1 MKNFLFGV
9 FVALATMISSC
20 GSKDDKTPEPPQKTV
35 ELIGAWQMESSTI
48 DGKPKTVS
56 ECTLKETIVFTEKTM
71 ERLSFK
77 KRGGNCSYEKQDPLT
92 YTLLGNTFTT
102 KDGTTTFTITEGKL
116 VIEGVYTDVQGN
128 KKPSTTT
135 YKRITEKELTALRA
149 MEYKAPD
156 YKKQLIGA
164 WQVESA
170 TLDGEKLELSECSL
184 KDAVIF
190 TESTVEEL
198 IFRKYD
204 EYNCTYKK
212 QEIKPYTISGTTITR
227 EGKTVTFTV
236 TETKFE
242 INGTGLDE
250 QGRKRSFS
258 YTYKKITEKELTALR
273 AMEYKVPEKTTDP
286 KALIGA
292 WQIEK
297 ATFNGQ
303 PIEKEP
309 CEDKQVDIYT
319 ANTVTNYDFG
329 FNNNTNRCEF
339 EKGRAVPY
347 TASNGT
353 IIKKDDTPENFFV
366 RGNRLVISFI
376 DKNDDDNQG
385 MYEYTFKKLT
395 EAELAEI
402 NKLEKK

>member
-1 MKNFLFGV
+1 M
-9 FVALATMISSC
+9 
-20 GSKDDKTPEPPQKTV
+20 
-35 ELIGAWQMESSTI
+35 
-48 DGKPKTVS
+48 
-56 ECTLKETIVFTEKTM
+56 
-71 ERLSFK
+71 
-77 KRGGNCSYEKQDPLT
+77 T

-164 WQVESA
+164 WQMESA
-170 TLDGEKLELSECSL
+170 TLDGEKLAFSECYL

-190 TESTVEEL
+190 TENTVEEL
-198 IFRKYD
+198 IFKKYD

-212 QEIKPYTISGTTITR
+212 QEIKPYTISGTTITI

-258 YTYKKITEKELTALR
+258 YTYKKITEKELTTLR

-303 PIEKEP
+303 PIEKGP

-329 FNNNTNRCEF
+329 FNSNTNRCEF

-353 IIKKDDTPENFFV
+353 ITKKDDTPENFFV

>member
-1 MKNFLFGV
+1 MKKFLFGA

-20 GSKDDKTPEPPQKTV
+20 GSKDDKTPDPPQKTA

-48 DGKPKTVS
+48 DGKPSSVS
-56 ECTLKETIVFTEKTM
+56 ECTLKETIVFTEKTI

-77 KRGGNCSYEKQDPLT
+77 KRDGNCSYEKQDPLT

-149 MEYKAPD
+149 MEYKAP
-156 YKKQLIGA
+156 
-164 WQVESA
+164 
-170 TLDGEKLELSECSL
+170 
-184 KDAVIF
+184 
-190 TESTVEEL
+190 
-198 IFRKYD
+198 
-204 EYNCTYKK
+204 
-212 QEIKPYTISGTTITR
+212 
-227 EGKTVTFTV
+227 
-236 TETKFE
+236 
-242 INGTGLDE
+242 
-250 QGRKRSFS
+250 
-258 YTYKKITEKELTALR
+258 
-273 AMEYKVPEKTTDP
+273 EKTTDP

-329 FNNNTNRCEF
+329 FNSNTNRCEF

-353 IIKKDDTPENFFV
+353 ITKKDDTPENFFV

-376 DKNDDDNQG
+376 DKDDDDNQG
-385 MYEYTFKKLT
+385 TYEYTFKKLT

>member
-1 MKNFLFGV
+1 
-9 FVALATMISSC
+9 
-20 GSKDDKTPEPPQKTV
+20 
-35 ELIGAWQMESSTI
+35 MESSTI

-56 ECTLKETIVFTEKTM
+56 ECTLKETIVFTEKTI

-77 KRGGNCSYEKQDPLT
+77 KRDGNCSYEKQDLLT

-164 WQVESA
+164 WQMESA

-198 IFRKYD
+198 IFKMYD

-212 QEIKPYTISGTTITR
+212 QEIKPYTISGTLLH
-227 EGKTVTFTV
+227 V
-236 TETKFE
+236 
-242 INGTGLDE
+242 
-250 QGRKRSFS
+250 
-258 YTYKKITEKELTALR
+258 
-273 AMEYKVPEKTTDP
+273 KVRQ
-286 KALIGA
+286 L
-292 WQIEK
+292 
-297 ATFNGQ
+297 
-303 PIEKEP
+303 
-309 CEDKQVDIYT
+309 
-319 ANTVTNYDFG
+319 
-329 FNNNTNRCEF
+329 
-339 EKGRAVPY
+339 
-347 TASNGT
+347 
-353 IIKKDDTPENFFV
+353 
-366 RGNRLVISFI
+366 L
-376 DKNDDDNQG
+376 
-385 MYEYTFKKLT
+385 L
-395 EAELAEI
+395 L
-402 NKLEKK
+402 

>member
-1 MKNFLFGV
+1 MKKFLFGA

-20 GSKDDKTPEPPQKTV
+20 GSKDDETPAPPQKTV
-35 ELIGAWQMESSTI
+35 ELIGTWQMESSTI

-56 ECTLKETIVFTEKTM
+56 ECTLKETIVFTEKTI

-77 KRGGNCSYEKQDPLT
+77 KRNGNCSYEKQDPLT
-92 YTLLGNTFTT
+92 YALSGNTFTT

-135 YKRITEKELTALRA
+135 YKR
-149 MEYKAPD
+149 
-156 YKKQLIGA
+156 
-164 WQVESA
+164 
-170 TLDGEKLELSECSL
+170 
-184 KDAVIF
+184 
-190 TESTVEEL
+190 
-198 IFRKYD
+198 
-204 EYNCTYKK
+204 
-212 QEIKPYTISGTTITR
+212 
-227 EGKTVTFTV
+227 
-236 TETKFE
+236 
-242 INGTGLDE
+242 
-250 QGRKRSFS
+250 
-258 YTYKKITEKELTALR
+258 ITEKELTALR

-329 FNNNTNRCEF
+329 FNSNTNRCEF

-353 IIKKDDTPENFFV
+353 ITKKDDTPENFFV

-376 DKNDDDNQG
+376 DKDDDDNQG
-385 MYEYTFKKLT
+385 TYEYTFKKLT

>member
-1 MKNFLFGV
+1 MRKILLGAFI
-9 FVALATMISSC
+9 ALTTLVTSC
-20 GSKDDKTPEPPQKTV
+20 GSKDNDAPAPPEKSPKI
-35 ELIGAWQMESSTI
+35 IGVWQMESSTI
-48 DGKPKTVS
+48 GGKPKTVS
-56 ECTLKETIVFTEKTM
+56 ECTLKETIVFTEKTI

-77 KRGGNCSYEKQDPLT
+77 KRDGNCSYEKQDLLT
-92 YTLLGNTFTT
+92 YTLSGNTFTT

-135 YKRITEKELTALRA
+135 YKRITEKELATLRA

-164 WQVESA
+164 WQNESA

-184 KDAVIF
+184 KNAVIF

-198 IFRKYD
+198 IFEKYD

-212 QEIKPYTISGTTITR
+212 QEIKPYTISGTTITL

-236 TETKFE
+236 TETKLVIE
-242 INGTGLDE
+242 GTGLDE
-250 QGRKRSFS
+250 QGKMRSFS

-273 AMEYKVPEKTTDP
+273 AMEYKAPEKTTDP

-329 FNNNTNRCEF
+329 FNSNTNRCEF

-353 IIKKDDTPENFFV
+353 ITKKDDTPENFFV
-366 RGNRLVISFI
+366 RGNRLVVSFI
-376 DKNDDDNQG
+376 DKDDDDNQG
-385 MYEYTFKKLT
+385 TYEYTFRKLT